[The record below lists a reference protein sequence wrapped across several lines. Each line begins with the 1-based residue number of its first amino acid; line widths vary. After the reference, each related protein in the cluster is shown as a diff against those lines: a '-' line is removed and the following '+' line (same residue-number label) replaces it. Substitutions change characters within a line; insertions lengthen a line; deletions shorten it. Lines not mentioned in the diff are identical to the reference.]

1 MIGAFIIDQ
10 SQKPAILALANGR
23 SVEWHIE
30 EGSVKRPDDERV
42 ELQRCLDF
50 CRTNSATFAVATL
63 KGLFHRQWMAKVF
76 LAETVADQEIS
87 VSVADDPIISKST
100 IHLIARYAESER
112 NRIVKAATKGMD
124 RIRKELEA
132 GRPHV
137 TKSGKLMTKIGYKDY
152 KEWNQIGNASRIAT
166 ADKFALAK
174 YPEIKKLLDR
184 GMNQSEIA
192 RQLNIQGVEFRG
204 NKSWTQPAIF
214 RILQRIKS
222 LGES

>member
-10 SQKPAILALANGR
+10 GQKPAILALANGR
-23 SVEWHIE
+23 FVEWYIE
-30 EGSVKRPDDERV
+30 EGRVDRPDDQRV

-50 CRTNSATFAVATL
+50 CRTNNGTFSIATL
-63 KGLFHRQWMAKVF
+63 KGFFERQWMAKVF
-76 LAETVADQEIS
+76 LAETVVAQGIAIA
-87 VSVADDPIISKST
+87 VADDPVISKSS
-100 IHLIARYAESER
+100 IYVIAAYAESER
-112 NRIVKAATKGMD
+112 DRIVKAAKKGMD

-132 GRPHV
+132 GRPHI

-152 KEWNQIGNASRIAT
+152 TEWNKIGNASRIET

-174 YPEIKKLLDR
+174 YQEIKKLKDR

-192 RQLNIQGVEFRG
+192 RQLNIQGVEFRNG
-204 NKSWTQPAIF
+204 KPWSQPAIF
-214 RILQRIKS
+214 RILQRIKA